1 MGFKILNPYRFTIA
15 IGADMSFMNYFKG
28 DRYHIVAIFLLVF
41 FFVYRL
47 DSLDSVPG
55 GFFCDEASIAVNA
68 RSILE
73 SGKDE
78 HGVVFPVYF
87 RAFGDFKPG
96 FYIYATS
103 LSFLAFGESHLTTR
117 LPAAIFLA
125 LAMAVV
131 YILLAMHFSPVCG
144 IVAVIMLGF
153 EPWLNHYSHIA
164 FGLSAIPFLL
174 GLSLFFWHG
183 AVKGKY
189 YYFPIS
195 AFFFSLTFYSYPPAR
210 LFVPLFVLGLII
222 IYRKDIFSTQKSSR
236 FFYGFLGTSFVMA
249 IPFAYYL
256 FYVDG
261 FTGRLDYLNIFTT
274 PFIEH
279 AAGFKGIKEFVDNH
293 GYSIDINKKNFLTR
307 ALVGVWNYFA
317 YLSPDNLF
325 FHGDS
330 NLRFGISRFGLYG
343 TATMIGVLAGLVF
356 MVIRRSK
363 FDKMLILWLL
373 IYPIPGSLTWEDI
386 PHSGRGIVG
395 LLGISIIGA
404 MGIWYLTMYL
414 KGVRRSW
421 LRRCL
426 LGLYILILI
435 CLYLNHSSRYHR
447 YYMTNYSRDSGG
459 WMQFGFARMMD
470 YVEQNHAK
478 YEKVI
483 LMERNLHYQP
493 YIFVLYYSGISP
505 EEWRYTGKLPWNVE
519 IKNRLNRADYRENVL
534 YVIPGDRHFGNGLHQ
549 IDTIKWED
557 NVGVV
562 AIIYEYRDS
571 G

>member
-1 MGFKILNPYRFTIA
+1 MSFSGYIKKKKYHCIA
-15 IGADMSFMNYFKG
+15 IT
-28 DRYHIVAIFLLVF
+28 LLLL

-47 DSLDSVPG
+47 DSIDSIPG

-87 RAFGDFKPG
+87 KAFGDFKPG

-103 LSFLAFGESHLTTR
+103 LSFLVFGESHLTTR
-117 LPAAIFLA
+117 LPATLFLA

-131 YILLAMHFSPVCG
+131 YILLTKYFSPVCG
-144 IVAVIMLGF
+144 IIAVAMLGF

-174 GLSLFFWHG
+174 GLSLFFWLE
-183 AVKGKY
+183 AVKGKHY
-189 YYFPIS
+189 YYFPLS
-195 AFFFSLTFYSYPPAR
+195 ALFFSITFYSYPPAR
-210 LFVPLFVLGLII
+210 LFVPMFVLGLII
-222 IYRKDIFSTQKSSR
+222 IYRKDIFTSQKSSR
-236 FFYGFLGTSFVMA
+236 LFYGFLGTSIVMA

-261 FTGRLDYLNIFTT
+261 FTERLDYLNIFTT

-279 AAGFKGIKEFVDNH
+279 SAGFKWIKEFVDNH
-293 GYSIDINKKNFLTR
+293 GYAIDINKKNLLTR

-330 NLRFGISRFGLYG
+330 NMRFGNTRYGLYG
-343 TATMIGVLAGLVF
+343 TATMIGVIAGLVF
-356 MVIRRSK
+356 MIIRRRK
-363 FDKMLILWLL
+363 FDKILLLWLL

-404 MGIWYLTMYL
+404 LGIWHLALYL
-414 KGVRRSW
+414 KDIRRTW

-426 LGLYILILI
+426 LGFYVLVLI
-435 CLYLNHSSRYHR
+435 CLYFDHSSMYHS
-447 YYMTNYSRDSGG
+447 YYTRNYSKKSGG
-459 WMQFGFARMMD
+459 WMQFGFERMMH
-470 YVEQNHAK
+470 YVEKNHAG

-483 LMERNLHYQP
+483 VMERYMHYQP

-505 EEWRYTGKLPWNVE
+505 EEWRSTGRLPWNVE
-519 IKNRLNRADYRENVL
+519 IKNHLNKDDYRENVL
-534 YVIPGDRHFGNGLHQ
+534 YVIPENKPFGNGLHQ

-557 NVGVV
+557 DIGVA
-562 AIIYEYRDS
+562 AIIYEYRK
-571 G
+571 